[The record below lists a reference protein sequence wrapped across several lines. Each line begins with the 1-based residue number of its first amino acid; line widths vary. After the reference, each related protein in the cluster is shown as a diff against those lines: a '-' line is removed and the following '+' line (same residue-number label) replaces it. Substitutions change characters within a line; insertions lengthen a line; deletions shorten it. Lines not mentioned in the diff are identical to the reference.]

1 MFASFLY
8 VWAAWLAVVT
18 PTHWVRWPLMVLSIL
33 GAILVSIDQLNI
45 ASQHRTTPLFGPKFG
60 MLTYQLIIFALYLC
74 VFVAGSFGV
83 LTSNLEQCAY
93 AYSDAM
99 VKVVQGGIL
108 AMIRNREGAIE
119 IHRWWMASTSMQRD
133 LQELLDKANVP
144 IFSMDLDGKITQW
157 NSSMSKLTGF
167 KTDSVQCKHLVDLVS
182 ADCKESILAE
192 LKACVDASSA
202 HADANLVEVAIP
214 TEKTSDQNQ
223 PQIRVL
229 AMTFVRMNGK
239 TSALEGITAIGQ
251 DLSDLANMKV
261 VQERKAALM
270 AMLSHEIRSPL
281 HGMMGL
287 TDAMLQMPSSQP
299 LQRQLGMV
307 KGCSARLLDLVTNIM
322 SVAQAEKM
330 KAENVEQRR
339 PDTPVDFGAI
349 VDEACTMIG
358 NSIDKT
364 NKPLLKPGV
373 RLENKLAGSKVP
385 LVRGDQYKCT
395 QMVYNF
401 LTNACKFTQKGCV
414 SVQARHLPEEK
425 LLEIDVSDTG
435 KGISEEG
442 AKRIFEP
449 FQQENEGDTRSF
461 QGIGLGLSVC
471 KSIAELHEGTLRVKS
486 KLGHGSTFTI
496 SLPCEGDLGEGVL
509 VDKEH
514 GNCGQSDS
522 TDHIQDMAH
531 SKLVEPEWR
540 RTTSHDDPPM
550 MHRMT
555 TEKMFGGTPLILSVD
570 DDEVNQ
576 EVIKSSLSD
585 FCEVI
590 VAMSGPEALQ
600 CLRKLAE
607 DGGRTPDLVL
617 LDIQMPGMTGFEVCE
632 TIRTTFAYKASK
644 LPVTMVS
651 AKAPSEDAAIKAFDC
666 GSTDYICKPF
676 NREILKCK
684 VRVALNMKAAGCP
697 TSSAGIVAKEAR
709 QYMQAKERETADAL
723 ARARQAEKERD
734 EAKSRTVAEG
744 QIVQDLRQELQQ
756 MKQQLLEKDQA
767 QRALKE
773 RLVIQRDDGA
783 SKLKPPDGQIIQDL
797 RQELQQMK
805 QQLLEKDQAH
815 QALKATHLQLLRGEV
830 AETKLLTRRDGTTQ
844 LKSLQDEGSQ
854 TLCNKVHVPTPPPGP
869 PIGRPGGQRHIIRQ
883 LHGQLVTAKTAI
895 KLLASRLKHCSS
907 SSKECWQLLQE
918 NSTALEESD
927 DSCELPQNCQ
937 SLIDRL
943 EDFRNVVKMVMSEL
957 RVVEES
963 GSTRNLSGIETLVER
978 LSTPVEPAE
987 GRSMASA
994 DMILGA

>member
-442 AKRIFEP
+442 QKKIFQP
-449 FQQENEGDTRSF
+449 FSQENEGDTRSF

-471 KSIAELHEGTLRVKS
+471 KSIAELHEGTLKVKS
-486 KLGHGSTFTI
+486 TLGHGSTFTI

-514 GNCGQSDS
+514 GNCGQSGS
-522 TDHIQDMAH
+522 TDHVQDMKH
-531 SKLVEPEWR
+531 PKPNETEWR
-540 RTTSHDDPPM
+540 RTVTPDEPPM
-550 MHRMT
+550 MPRIV
-555 TEKMFGGTPLILSVD
+555 TEKMFEGTPLILSVD

-576 EVIKSSLSD
+576 EIIVSALGD
-585 FCEVI
+585 FCEVMI
-590 VAMSGPEALQ
+590 AMNGPEALA

-607 DGGRTPDLVL
+607 KGGRIPDLVL
-617 LDIQMPGMTGFEVCE
+617 LDIQMPGMSGFEVCE

-651 AKAPSEDAAIKAFDC
+651 AKAPAEEAALKAFDC
-666 GSTDYICKPF
+666 GSTDYISKPF
-676 NREILKCK
+676 TRDMLKCK
-684 VRVALNMKAAGCP
+684 VRAALNMKAVGCP
-697 TSSAGIVAKEAR
+697 VSSAGIVAKEAR
-709 QYMQAKERETADAL
+709 QHVQAREREAVAAL
-723 ARARQAEKERD
+723 AKARRAEKERD
-734 EAKSRTVAEG
+734 QAKELMVAEG
-744 QIVQDLRQELQQ
+744 RINQDLRQELQK

-767 QRALKE
+767 QQALKKS
-773 RLVIQRDDGA
+773 LVTQSDDA
-783 SKLKPPDGQIIQDL
+783 LQLKPMEGQIIQEL
-797 RQELQQMK
+797 RQELQKMTW
-805 QQLLEKDQAH
+805 QLHEKDK
-815 QALKATHLQLLRGEV
+815 ALKATQLKPLQGEG
-830 AETKLLTRRDGTTQ
+830 AETRLLTHRDDAT
-844 LKSLQDEGSQ
+844 KPKALQDEAIQ
-854 TLCNKVHVPTPPPGP
+854 TLCNKIHIPIPPPGP

-883 LHGQLVTAKTAI
+883 LHRQMASAKTAI
-895 KLLASRLKHCSS
+895 NLLASRLRHCISC
-907 SSKECWQLLQE
+907 SKECWQLLQE
-918 NSTALEESD
+918 NSHPLEGECD
-927 DSCELPQNCQ
+927 DPSELPQDCQ
-937 SLIDRL
+937 ALIERL
-943 EDFRNVVKMVMSEL
+943 EDFRNVVKIVISEL
-957 RVVEES
+957 QGVEQS
-963 GSTRNLSGIETLVER
+963 GTNLSSIETLVER
-978 LSTPVEPAE
+978 LSTPVDIPR
-987 GRSMASA
+987 GRSVASA